1 MGRSVMDAGVESI
14 VNRVTHRTRP
24 QASTPFGEGLR

>member
-1 MGRSVMDAGVESI
+1 MDAGVESI

-24 QASTPFGEGLR
+24 QASTLLGEGPR